1 MAKRFVRLDCDR
13 LLKDLPFPSI
23 ELPDAMKAFGF
34 TPVTK
39 KCIYRWHAIGR
50 VPTDQLAIVL
60 FIANASGLR
69 IDLYDY
75 LVEEEADDSCRAVAA

>member
-1 MAKRFVRLDCDR
+1 MSDAQAISAYLHTKQK
-13 LLKDLPFPSI
+13 LKLFLMQS
-23 ELPDAMKAFGF
+23 KN
-34 TPVTK
+34 TVTK